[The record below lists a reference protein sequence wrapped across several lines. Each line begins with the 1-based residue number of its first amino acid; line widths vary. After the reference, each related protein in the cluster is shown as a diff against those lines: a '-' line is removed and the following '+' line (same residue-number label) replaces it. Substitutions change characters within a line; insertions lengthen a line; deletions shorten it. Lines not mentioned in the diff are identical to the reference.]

1 MIGTVPKKA
10 VLSNGLVVVT
20 ATERRAPLAAVL
32 VLYRCGSRDEPAGK
46 TGVAHLVEH
55 MMFRGTAAFPAGAV
69 DAATGRL
76 GGINNAVTTPDYTAY
91 YFVLPGVH
99 WRDALVMEAD
109 RMAGCTLDRES
120 LEMER
125 RVAIEERKMLD
136 DDPEAMLDEAVA
148 ALAFTAH
155 PYRNPVIGLRAD
167 IESLSL
173 ADVTA
178 FYKAFY
184 APGNA
189 VLVVAGD
196 VSHADVVAHAERAFG
211 PMASSPLPD
220 VSPEPEPSQRSP
232 RRTVVR
238 TSIKTRELVLAFRCP
253 PAAASDSAAV
263 ELLPAL
269 LATGRSSRLWRRLVV
284 EESIAADV
292 SASRVLSRDPGLFTI
307 SATLHPGVDI
317 RRAEEAVLDELEA
330 MRSRG
335 VPDDELAK
343 AKNLVRVDLMLA
355 RETCLGLAGS
365 LGFWESLG
373 GWERGPEFEHAVG
386 RATPRA
392 VHEALEDYL
401 DADARS
407 TVWLLQG

>member
-1 MIGTVPKKA
+1 MTGTAPERT
-10 VLSNGLVVVT
+10 VLPNGLVVVT
-20 ATERRAPLAAVL
+20 AVERSAPLAAAL
-32 VLYRCGSRDEPAGK
+32 VLYRCGSRDEPPGK

-55 MMFRGTAAFPAGAV
+55 MMFRGTSAFPAGAV

-91 YFVLPGVH
+91 YFVLPDGH
-99 WRDALVMEAD
+99 WREALAMEAD

-125 RVAIEERKMLD
+125 RVAVEERKMLD

-148 ALAFTAH
+148 MLAYTTH

-167 IESLSL
+167 IESLTL
-173 ADVTA
+173 EDVTA
-178 FYKAFY
+178 FYRTFY

-196 VSHADVVAHAERAFG
+196 VSHDDVVSHAERTFG
-211 PMASSPLPD
+211 PQASSPPPE
-220 VSPEPEPSQRSP
+220 SRPAPEPEQRSP
-232 RRTVVR
+232 RRAVVR
-238 TSIKTRELVLAFRCP
+238 TSIKTREVVLAFRCP
-253 PAAASDSAAV
+253 PATAPDSAAV

-292 SASRVLSRDPGLFTI
+292 SAARVLSRDPGLFTV
-307 SATLHPGVDI
+307 SATLHPGVDV
-317 RRAEEAVLDELEA
+317 RRAEDAVLSELDA
-330 MRSRG
+330 MRRG
-335 VPDDELAK
+335 IPDDELAK
-343 AKNLVRVDLMLA
+343 ARNLVRVDLMLA
-355 RETCLGLAGS
+355 RETCLGLAGA
-365 LGFWESLG
+365 LGFWECLG
-373 GWERGPEFEHAVG
+373 GWERGLEFEREIARAAAGAVLD
-386 RATPRA
+386 
-392 VHEALEDYL
+392 ALNDYL
-401 DADARS
+401 DRDLRS

>member
-1 MIGTVPKKA
+1 MTGTAPERT
-10 VLSNGLVVVT
+10 VLPNGLVVVT
-20 ATERRAPLAAVL
+20 ALEGRAPLAAVL
-32 VLYRCGSRDEPAGK
+32 VLYRCGSRDEPPGK

-55 MMFRGTAAFPAGAV
+55 MMFRGTTAFPAGAV

-91 YFVLPGVH
+91 YFVLPDGH

-125 RVAIEERKMLD
+125 RVAVEERKMLD

-148 ALAFTAH
+148 ALAYTAH

-167 IESLSL
+167 IESLTL
-173 ADVTA
+173 DDVGA
-178 FYKAFY
+178 FYRTFY
-184 APGNA
+184 TPSNA
-189 VLVVAGD
+189 VVVAAGD
-196 VSHADVVAHAERAFG
+196 VSHDEVVAQVERVFG
-211 PMASSPLPD
+211 AMTSQPRPD
-220 VSPEPEPSQRSP
+220 SRPEPEPPQRSP
-232 RRTVVR
+232 RRAVVR
-238 TSIKTRELVLAFRCP
+238 TSIKTREVVLAFRCP
-253 PAAASDSAAV
+253 PATAPDSAAV

-292 SASRVLSRDPGLFTI
+292 STVRVLSRDPGLFTI

-317 RRAEEAVLDELEA
+317 RRAEDAVLRELTV
-330 MRSRG
+330 MRRDGLSE
-335 VPDDELAK
+335 DELAK

-355 RETCLGLAGS
+355 RETCLGLAGA
-365 LGFWESLG
+365 LGFWECLG
-373 GWERGPEFEHAVG
+373 GWERGLAFERAIEQARPQAVL
-386 RATPRA
+386 
-392 VHEALEDYL
+392 EALEDYL
-401 DADARS
+401 DSETRS
-407 TVWLLQG
+407 TVWLVQG

>member
-1 MIGTVPKKA
+1 MTGTAPERT
-10 VLSNGLVVVT
+10 VLPNGLVVVT
-20 ATERRAPLAAVL
+20 EVERTAPLAAVL
-32 VLYRCGSRDEPAGK
+32 VLYRCGSRDEPPGK

-55 MMFRGTAAFPAGAV
+55 MMFRGTSAFPAGAV

-91 YFVLPGVH
+91 YFVLPDGH
-99 WRDALVMEAD
+99 WRDALTMEAD

-148 ALAFTAH
+148 MLAYTAH

-167 IESLSL
+167 IASLTL
-173 ADVTA
+173 EDVAA
-178 FYKAFY
+178 FYRTFY
-184 APGNA
+184 TPGNA

-196 VSHADVVAHAERAFG
+196 VSHDDVVAHAERAFG
-211 PMASSPLPD
+211 SVISSPPPESRPD
-220 VSPEPEPSQRSP
+220 PEPPQCSP
-232 RRTVVR
+232 RRAVVR
-238 TSIKTRELVLAFRCP
+238 TSIKTREVVLAFRCP
-253 PAAASDSAAV
+253 PATAPDSAAV

-269 LATGRSSRLWRRLVV
+269 LTTGRSSRLWRRLVV

-292 SASRVLSRDPGLFTI
+292 SAVRVLSRDPGLFTV

-317 RRAEEAVLDELEA
+317 RRAEDALLHELDT
-330 MRSRG
+330 MRHRG
-335 VPDDELAK
+335 IPDDELQK
-343 AKNLVRVDLMLA
+343 AKNLVRVDFMLA
-355 RETCLGLAGS
+355 RETCLGLAGA
-365 LGFWESLG
+365 LGFWECLG
-373 GWERGPEFEHAVG
+373 GWERGHEFEHAIG
-386 RATPRA
+386 RARPHA
-392 VHEALEDYL
+392 VLDALEDYL
-401 DADARS
+401 DADSRS